1 MNKFLI
7 RLSVCSFFF
16 MIYFS
21 IINLLF
27 LGIIVYTDFDFRK
40 RLETLKF
47 ENPNFELLVLGK
59 SLALDGIDTEL
70 LTSNGIKSY
79 NLALGG
85 SSLRSNYVQLDEYLK
100 KCGTRPKY
108 VLLGLA
114 TYMGISDGD
123 DIHPVVE
130 FTMNNHK
137 YNIHDLP
144 LIKFQWLGAEFAKKI
159 VSKSHRN
166 AKLSYGQLKFQRI
179 TPDYT
184 NYNNS
189 RLELKHFEDS
199 KYIGEITK
207 ICSQNGIE
215 LIILEMPGF
224 KNTQNSSEVG
234 PYLLNLKNGHS
245 VYLYNFNSK
254 QFGEIFTSDKDW
266 IANSHL
272 NESGATKFTKEL
284 IKFLKFQKCKQ
295 AL

>member
-1 MNKFLI
+1 MNKFLT

-16 MIYFS
+16 IIFFS
-21 IINLLF
+21 TINLLF
-27 LGIIVYTDFDFRK
+27 LGIIVFTDFDFRK
-40 RLETLKF
+40 RLETLNF

-59 SLALDGIDTEL
+59 SLALDGIDTEF

-85 SSLRSNYVQLDEYLK
+85 SSLRSNYIQLNEYLK
-100 KCGTRPKY
+100 KYGKKPKY

-114 TYMGISDGD
+114 SYMGLSDGD

-130 FTMNNHK
+130 FTMNNYK
-137 YNIHDLP
+137 YSIHDLP
-144 LIKFQWLGAEFAKKI
+144 LIKFQWLGVEFAKKI
-159 VSKSHRN
+159 VSKNHRN

-179 TPDYT
+179 SPDYT
-184 NYNNS
+184 NYNNIK
-189 RLELKHFEDS
+189 LEIKLYEDS
-199 KYIGEITK
+199 QYIGEIAK
-207 ICSQNGIE
+207 MCNQNGIE

-234 PYLLNLKNGHS
+234 PYLLNLKNGQS

-254 QFGEIFTSDKDW
+254 QFGEIFNSDIDW

-284 IKFLKFQKCKQ
+284 IKVLK
-295 AL
+295 